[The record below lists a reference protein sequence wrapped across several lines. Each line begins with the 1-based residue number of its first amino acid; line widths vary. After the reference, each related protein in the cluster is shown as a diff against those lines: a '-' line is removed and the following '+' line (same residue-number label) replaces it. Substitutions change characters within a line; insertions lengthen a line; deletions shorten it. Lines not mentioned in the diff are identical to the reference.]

1 MTRIVSAD
9 NATEADK
16 LSVVVV
22 VMAELDFASGIS
34 RIHDGSGNLSFGGNT
49 FYGAGQFGGVDVI
62 DENIDFVARGI
73 KLTLSGVDSVF
84 VTPTMTEVYQN
95 RPVTLY
101 LGFVNQ
107 ATGALVATPETI
119 WEGRMNQMS
128 FSISN
133 GSAVIELTC
142 EHRLRREP
150 RIARY
155 TDQDQKLAYSGDSF
169 FSLTYAIQGFVSRWG
184 SRDITVGGPSFGAWK
199 QDRQPPRA
207 Q

>member
-155 TDQDQKLAYSGDSF
+155 TDQDQKLAYPGDKF
-169 FSLTYAIQGFVSRWG
+169 FELTYAIPGFVSRWG
-184 SRDITVGGPSFGAWK
+184 SRDVTVGGPAYNPYSPDAS
-199 QDRQPPRA
+199 RQRPK
-207 Q
+207 

>member
-9 NATEADK
+9 NAAEADK

-22 VMAELDFASGIS
+22 VMADLDFASGIS

-49 FYGAGQFGGVDVI
+49 YYGAGQFGGVDII
-62 DENIDFVARGI
+62 DENVDVVARGI
-73 KLTLSGVDSVF
+73 KLTLSGVDSSF
-84 VTPTMTEVYQN
+84 VTPTMTEIYQN

-107 ATGALVATPETI
+107 ATGALIATPETI

-128 FSISN
+128 FSINN
-133 GSAVIELTC
+133 GTAVIELTC

-155 TDQDQKLAYSGDSF
+155 TDQDQQLVFSGDRF
-169 FSLTYAIQGFVSRWG
+169 FELTYSIPGFVSKWG
-184 SRDITVGGPSFGAWK
+184 SKDSVYGSPNVRSPSRFN
-199 QDRQPPRA
+199 PPKKF
-207 Q
+207 